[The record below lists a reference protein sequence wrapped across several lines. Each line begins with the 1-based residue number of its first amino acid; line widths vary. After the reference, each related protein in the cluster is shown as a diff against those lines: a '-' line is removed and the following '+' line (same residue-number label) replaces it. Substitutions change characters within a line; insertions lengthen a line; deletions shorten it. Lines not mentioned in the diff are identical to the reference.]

1 MSTSSSFKGPLIGVA
16 AVAGIFALLV
26 GTGAVSFGDDASD
39 PSAEEASKD
48 DTPTKTRRKRKKGR
62 RTRGDAVKRL
72 SSMGYVDGTVD
83 EDLEQSGVVVNIEAQ
98 THPGLNFYSSRKQA
112 RAQLVDMQGN
122 VVHEWSRP
130 GMGGWQH
137 VSLMPDGSVIGLV
150 KDKKMFKVDKD
161 SNLVWTFEDRVH
173 HDLDIGADGN
183 IWVLAR
189 TKREM
194 PKYHSEYLTTEDFV
208 VEVSPDGVEQ
218 RRISVLA
225 MFETSPYAVLLN
237 DGDSLTAQKVSR
249 ANPHRKKDEFDILHT
264 NHVEVFDG
272 SLAHVN
278 PIFAKGNLL
287 LSPRNAHT
295 IVVANP
301 ETEEIVW
308 AWGSSKLMFQHH
320 PTVTNDGTILV
331 FNNGEERTGSQVLEL
346 DPTTGDI
353 VWTYGPTEEFFS
365 HQRGSNLRLDN
376 GNTLITES
384 DTGYVFEVTRAGNV
398 VWEFRNP
405 HIKKKKRLRMAI
417 WRMYRF
423 DPAAL
428 RFDYGS

>member
-1 MSTSSSFKGPLIGVA
+1 MSMPSSLKGPLVGVA
-16 AVAGIFALLV
+16 VVGGLFGLLWSAGV
-26 GTGAVSFGDDASD
+26 VSFGSDAAD
-39 PSAEEASKD
+39 PSPEQAKNAD
-48 DTPTKTRRKRKKGR
+48 APAKTRRKHKKGK
-62 RTRGDAVKRL
+62 RTRNDAVKQL

-83 EDLEQSGVVVNIEAQ
+83 EDLEQSGVVVNIEAE
-98 THPGLNFYSSRKQA
+98 TSPGLNFYSSRKQA
-112 RAQLVDMQGN
+112 RAQLVDMSGA

-173 HDLDIGADGN
+173 HDLDVAPDGN

-189 TKREM
+189 TKREI

-225 MFETSPYAVLLN
+225 MFEASPYAVLLN
-237 DGDSLTAQKVSR
+237 DGDSLTALKVSR

-272 SLAHVN
+272 SLADVN

-301 ETEEIVW
+301 DTEEIVW

-320 PTVTNDGTILV
+320 PTVTKDGTILV

-346 DPTTGDI
+346 DPNTGDI

-384 DTGYVFEVTRAGNV
+384 DTGYVFEVTPAGKV